1 MWLILNKH
9 IISIIVTLNESMKN
23 YLLTGP
29 HAEPTGDRSFKPH
42 NLFVGYL
49 DPELCHL
56 PQADIHQDALVRV
69 LEWMTSSDRPLP
81 RIWYFPD
88 GGRAVAFINGDGD
101 GMTRADL
108 ENVVATAERYGAAYT
123 AYLMMQ
129 DHDQVPPEWE
139 VELRARG
146 HDTGQHAFAGQMP
159 ILEEMRSRLREEM
172 GAFRARYG
180 HESLSYRGHC
190 VIWVGWTEM
199 AEYLSEN
206 GVRLDTNFAAGRY
219 CHGGYLNGSGLP
231 VKFMDEAGRV
241 MDIYEQVT
249 MSTDGGWTLDKMF
262 VPALSVDECIER
274 SRQQI
279 DASVDRCHTVYHPYF
294 HPIRTRP
301 GPVSTQPWLEA
312 VLGHCRDRGLPCVS
326 GADWVRFN
334 DGRRGLG
341 LSEYA
346 FDPEAGVLE
355 ISLEADAAVRG
366 AAVCL
371 PHVVR
376 GRALARAQVDGES
389 VAVAAENLEGRMQ
402 MLLPADYAEGEI
414 RRWRIQWGDDPE

>member
-1 MWLILNKH
+1 
-9 IISIIVTLNESMKN
+9 
-23 YLLTGP
+23 
-29 HAEPTGDRSFKPH
+29 
-42 NLFVGYL
+42 
-49 DPELCHL
+49 
-56 PQADIHQDALVRV
+56 
-69 LEWMTSSDRPLP
+69 
-81 RIWYFPD
+81 
-88 GGRAVAFINGDGD
+88 
-101 GMTRADL
+101 MTRADL